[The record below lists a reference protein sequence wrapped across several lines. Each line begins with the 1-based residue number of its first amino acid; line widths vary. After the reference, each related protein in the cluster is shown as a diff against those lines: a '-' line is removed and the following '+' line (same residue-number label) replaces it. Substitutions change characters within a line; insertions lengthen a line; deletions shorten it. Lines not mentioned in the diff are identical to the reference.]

1 MNDFVIQCV
10 AELLKMDLVMLLLLG
25 MAVLL
30 VSWLV
35 RFIIQ
40 LIQDKYDE

>member
-35 RFIIQ
+35 RFVIQ